1 MTQCKDMK
9 TLNYKNII
17 NNGKSMS
24 SSNTSVTSMENLDIF
39 LTKDIENN
47 KKAKW
52 SKLTKTEKIKKLKNY
67 IDKNKT
73 KYKVEEKEYNT
84 QIKLLL
90 KLVDKQKQNKQN
102 ELNYN
107 SDEGEIENIE
117 DLNYDTIDKTFT
129 IIRDKNI
136 TLKKQNKIKIDI

>member
-39 LTKDIENN
+39 LNKDIENN

-102 ELNYN
+102 DLNYN